1 MRLRSAP
8 LEDWLR
14 DYYFTAEIDI
24 SSSGFHSYSMA
35 ELRAKTGLRHADVDR
50 LVFDDGYS
58 LGAPEVRAAVARH
71 CGGVDPDK
79 VMTTSGSGEA
89 LSLVLSALLRPGDEV
104 VVVQPGYHLLVE
116 YAIALGCGIKT
127 WRLDPDKDWQPSLD
141 ELTELVSERT
151 RAIIVNFPQNPT
163 GATLTEA
170 QLDRLVGLAEGV
182 GAYVLWDGAFTDLTY
197 DAPPLPEITTRYE
210 RAVSFGTFSKAFG
223 LPGLRFGWCVAP
235 PELLADCVR
244 IRDYTTLHVSPL
256 VELLA
261 LGVLEN
267 AEAFIRPRLDQAR
280 INRATLID
288 WAAAHPELVT
298 LAAPAGGVTAFPRL
312 TGPADVDEFCD
323 ELFQKRGVLVIPGS
337 CFGHPR
343 HIRVGFGGRP
353 ELLQE
358 GLDRLTLALTEASG

>member
-24 SSSGFHSYSMA
+24 SSSGVHSYSMA
-35 ELRAKTGLRHADVDR
+35 ELRALTGLRHADVDR

-71 CGGVDPDK
+71 VGGVEPDH

-89 LSLVLSALLRPGDEV
+89 ISLVLSALLQAGDEV
-104 VVVQPGYHLLVE
+104 VAVEPGYHLLSE
-116 YAIALGCGIKT
+116 YATALGCRIST
-127 WRLDPDKDWQPSLD
+127 WWLDPERDWRPDLD
-141 ELTELVSERT
+141 ELASLVTPRT

-163 GATLTEA
+163 GATLTETELHRLLA
-170 QLDRLVGLAEGV
+170 IADRV

-197 DAPPLPEITTRYE
+197 DAPPLPSAPALYD
-210 RAVSFGTFSKAFG
+210 RAVGFGTFSKAFG

-235 PELLADCVR
+235 PALLTDCVR

-261 LGVLEN
+261 LGVLDN
-267 AEAFIRPRLDQAR
+267 AQAFIQPRREQAAAG
-280 INRATLID
+280 RATLLE
-288 WAAAHPELVT
+288 WAAAHSDLVS

-312 TGPADVDEFCD
+312 KGLGDTDEFCD

-337 CFGHPR
+337 CFGHPQ
-343 HIRVGFGGRP
+343 HVRVGFGGRA
-353 ELLQE
+353 EQLTE
-358 GLDRLTLALTEASG
+358 GLDRLADTLSQARR

>member
-35 ELRAKTGLRHADVDR
+35 ELRAKTGLSHAEIDR

-89 LSLVLSALLRPGDEV
+89 VSLVLSALLRPGDEV

-116 YAIALGCGIKT
+116 YAVALGCTIKT
-127 WRLDPDKDWQPSLD
+127 WRLDPDQDWQPSLD
-141 ELTELVSERT
+141 ELAGLMSERT
-151 RAIIVNFPQNPT
+151 RAVIVNFPQNPT

-170 QLDRLVGLAEGV
+170 QQERLVRLAEGV

-197 DAPPLPEITTRYE
+197 DAPPLPEISARYG

-261 LGVLEN
+261 LGALEN
-267 AEAFIRPRLDQAR
+267 ADAFIRPRLDQAR
-280 INRATLID
+280 INRTTLTD
-288 WAAAHPELVT
+288 WATAHPGLVS
-298 LAAPAGGVTAFPRL
+298 LVPPAGGVTAFPRL
-312 TGPADVDEFCD
+312 TGIADADAFCD

-337 CFGHPR
+337 CFGRPQ

-353 ELLQE
+353 DLLRE
-358 GLDRLTLALTEASG
+358 GLDRLTLALTEARG